1 MNNIDLNKYSIRTD
15 LAIEEIE
22 LLDDFNSTLT
32 SIDDVKVTVFDVS
45 PDIVSKINKKEG
57 KYITIEFQDI
67 TNFES
72 REKIGSILEKE
83 IKKLL
88 EYKNI
93 SDEAECLIIG
103 LGNNNVTPD
112 ALGPF
117 TINNILV
124 TRHLFLLNTNVKKG
138 IRKVSAISPGVLG
151 GTGIETLDLV
161 NNLVKTINP
170 GFVIVIDS
178 LAASSIERVNKT
190 IQMTDT
196 GINPGSGIGNN
207 RKEIS
212 FQTLGIPVISIG
224 VPTVVDLGT
233 VVNDITNYLFK
244 YLSYIK
250 NNFKKEKL
258 IGKRVN
264 NYIKKIKDLDLDD
277 NEKKELFGI
286 IGELDNNDK
295 KQLINEVLEAIN
307 YNLIVTP
314 KEIDYVIEKFSDVIS
329 SAINNALHKE
339 INHY

>member
-22 LLDDFNSTLT
+22 LLDNFSANST
-32 SIDDVKVTVFDVS
+32 SINDIKVTDFDVS
-45 PDIVSKINKKEG
+45 SDIGPKINKKEG

-72 REKIGSILEKE
+72 REKIGSVFETE
-83 IKKLL
+83 IKKML
-88 EYKNI
+88 EYKKI
-93 SDEAECLIIG
+93 SPDAECLVIG
-103 LGNNNVTPD
+103 LGNDKVTPD
-112 ALGPF
+112 ALGPT

-212 FQTLGIPVISIG
+212 FQTLGVPVISIG
-224 VPTVVDLGT
+224 VPTVVDIGT
-233 VVNDITNYLFK
+233 VVNDIINYLFK

-250 NNFKKEKL
+250 NNSQKEKL
-258 IGKRVN
+258 VGKRIN
-264 NYIKKIKDLDLDD
+264 SYIEKIKDLDLKDD
-277 NEKKELFGI
+277 EKKELFGI
-286 IGELDNNDK
+286 IGELNNNKK

-329 SAINNALHKE
+329 SAINNALHQE